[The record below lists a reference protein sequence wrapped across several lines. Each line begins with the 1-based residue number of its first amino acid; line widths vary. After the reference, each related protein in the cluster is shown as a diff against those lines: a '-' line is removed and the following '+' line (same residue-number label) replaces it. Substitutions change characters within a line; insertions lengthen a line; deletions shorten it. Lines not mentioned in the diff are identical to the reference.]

1 MLGQVEQEECDMQAG
16 RGGVSLSLHWNW
28 RQKFD
33 TDEPRMFHV
42 VTMKN
47 KEIHFVRKG
56 GNEMAQ
62 LWVRGIKLMMR
73 EAVFG
78 ESERRV

>member
-1 MLGQVEQEECDMQAG
+1 M
-16 RGGVSLSLHWNW
+16 SLHWNW